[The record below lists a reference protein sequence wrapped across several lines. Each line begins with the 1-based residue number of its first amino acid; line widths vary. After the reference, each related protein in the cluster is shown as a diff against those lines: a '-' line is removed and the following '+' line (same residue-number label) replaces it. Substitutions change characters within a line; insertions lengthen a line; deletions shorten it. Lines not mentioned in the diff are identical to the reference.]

1 MARLGA
7 IRHALLV
14 ASGFTLV
21 EIVITVAIVAIL
33 ASAAV
38 PLGELAV
45 TRSREQDLRRNLRE
59 IREALDAHKQAWD
72 EGRIA
77 RQPGDSGYPKSLDVL
92 VKGVDDI
99 KDPKKAKIY
108 FLRRVPGDPFASDP
122 GVSTAA
128 SWGRRSYSSPPDD
141 PREGDD
147 VFDVF
152 SLAAG
157 KGLNGRPYREW

>member
-7 IRHALLV
+7 TRHTPFV
-14 ASGFTLV
+14 SSGFTLV
-21 EIVITVAIVAIL
+21 ELVITVAIVAIL
-33 ASAAV
+33 ATAAV

-92 VKGVDDI
+92 VMGVDD
-99 KDPKKAKIY
+99 A
-108 FLRRVPGDPFASDP
+108 
-122 GVSTAA
+122 
-128 SWGRRSYSSPPDD
+128 RRSFCFRSRCFHRGVVGKAQLRQSP
-141 PREGDD
+141 R
-147 VFDVF
+147 
-152 SLAAG
+152 
-157 KGLNGRPYREW
+157 